1 MALGGATA
9 LLCTT
14 AVAAAKTATVDAL
27 PPNLLKLPEAFAF
40 GAATA
45 AYQIEGAAQEGG
57 RGPSIWDSF
66 SHEKGKTHNG
76 DSGDVA
82 DDHYHR
88 YPEDIELLT
97 KAGIKHYRLS
107 LSWSR
112 LMPDGRTLNEEGVAF
127 YSALLDLLVEKN
139 IEPRVTLY
147 HWDLPLT
154 LEQEYHGWLSPQIV
168 EDFSAYADACFEL
181 FGHQVK
187 TWTTF
192 NEPLTFVGG
201 GYGTGVMAPGRC
213 SDRTRCPEGDSETEP
228 LLAAHHVLLAH
239 AHAASRFRA
248 RFSTG
253 YSIDM
258 VNCGWMAWPLREG
271 SVDDANAAS
280 SFMEAQWAWFLDP
293 LVRGDYPQSLKAR
306 APALPQF
313 THEEQQLLKGSV
325 DMLGVN
331 YYTSRYV
338 AAADAVYPAASVG
351 DAAGIPALNNEY
363 HLATQRQPSEGD
375 PKIGVVGGSPWL
387 YVAPDGLTDVLLWL
401 HERYNLPLAVT
412 ENGCDQPSG
421 EDEHDDAW
429 RIDYL
434 RTHIDGVATA
444 IQRGADV
451 RAYYAWSL
459 LDNYEWADGYSK
471 RFGLVFVDYASLT
484 RTPKRSF
491 AWYARL
497 INAHASS
504 SLLLVDDVAPG
515 RDLKMVRAVSAVLLF
530 LLCVVIV
537 SRLIPKRRRLQA
549 PRYIEISEVNT
560 LPNVESGVE
569 VF

>member
-9 LLCTT
+9 LLCLTATT
-14 AVAAAKTATVDAL
+14 ATKTAAVDAF
-27 PPNLLKLPEAFAF
+27 PPNLLALPDGFAF

-45 AYQIEGAAQEGG
+45 AYQIEGAASEGG

-88 YPEDIELLT
+88 YPEDIELLA

-127 YSALLDLLVEKN
+127 YSSLLDLLKEKN

-147 HWDLPLT
+147 HWDLPLS
-154 LEQEYHGWLSPQIV
+154 LEQEYGGWLSSDIV
-168 EDFSAYADACFEL
+168 EDFAAYADRCFEL
-181 FGHQVK
+181 FPQVR

-213 SDRTRCPEGDSETEP
+213 SDRTRCEEGDSETEP

-239 AHAASRFRA
+239 AHAAHAFRA
-248 RFSTG
+248 RISDGT
-253 YSIDM
+253 IDM

-280 SFMEAQWAWFLDP
+280 SFMEAQWAWFIDP
-293 LVRGDYPQSLKAR
+293 LVRGDYPESLKAR
-306 APALPQF
+306 ALALPAF
-313 THEEQQLLKGSV
+313 TEAEQKLLRGSV

-351 DAAGIPALNNEY
+351 DAAGLPALNGEY
-363 HLATQRQPSEGD
+363 HLDTSRSLSEGD
-375 PKIGVVGGSPWL
+375 PRIGVVGGSPWL
-387 YVAPDGLTDVLLWL
+387 YVAPSGLTDVLLWL
-401 HERYNLPLAVT
+401 QERYNLPMAVT

-421 EDEHDDAW
+421 EDEHDDVW

-451 RAYYAWSL
+451 QAYYAWSL
-459 LDNYEWADGYSK
+459 LDNFEWADGYSK
-471 RFGLVFVDYASLT
+471 RFGLVFVDYDTLT

-497 INAHASS
+497 INAHATQ
-504 SLLLVDDVAPG
+504 SLMVVDDVAPG

-530 LLCVVIV
+530 LLCVLVV

>member
-1 MALGGATA
+1 MALGAATA
-9 LLCTT
+9 LLCLTT
-14 AVAAAKTATVDAL
+14 TTAAKTAVAVDAL
-27 PPNLLKLPEAFAF
+27 PPNLLALPDGFAF

-45 AYQIEGAAQEGG
+45 AYQIEGAASEGG
-57 RGPSIWDSF
+57 RGPSIWDAF

-88 YPEDIELLT
+88 YPEDIELLA

-127 YSALLDLLVEKN
+127 YLSLLDLLKEKN

-147 HWDLPLT
+147 HWDLPLA
-154 LEQEYHGWLSPQIV
+154 LEEEYKGWLSPSVI
-168 EDFSAYADACFEL
+168 EDFASYADACFEL

-213 SDRTRCPEGDSETEP
+213 SDRTRCKEGDSETEP
-228 LLAAHHVLLAH
+228 LLVAHHVLLAH
-239 AHAASRFRA
+239 AHAAQKFRA
-248 RFSTG
+248 RVSDGT
-253 YSIDM
+253 IDM

-293 LVRGDYPQSLKAR
+293 LVKGDYPPSLKAR

-313 THEEQQLLKGSV
+313 TEEEQQLLKGSV

-351 DAAGIPALNNEY
+351 DAAGIPALNGEY
-363 HLATQRQPSEGD
+363 HLATTRSLSEGG
-375 PKIGVVGGSPWL
+375 PRIGVVGGSPWL
-387 YVAPDGLTDVLLWL
+387 YVAPDGLTDVLVWL
-401 HERYNLPLAVT
+401 QERYDLPMAVT
-412 ENGCDQPSG
+412 ENGCDQPDG
-421 EDEHDDAW
+421 EDERDDTW

-451 RAYYAWSL
+451 QAYYAWSL

-471 RFGLVFVDYASLT
+471 RFGLVFVDYATLS

-491 AWYARL
+491 AWYARV
-497 INAHASS
+497 IAAHASS